1 MSSGVISHM
10 EVTSLVGGLSSY
22 RDLGQSVHRS
32 QSLGLLEWWSWE
44 MDDGGCLS
52 GFLFLFL
59 FFKS

>member
-22 RDLGQSVHRS
+22 QDLGQSVHLS

-44 MDDGGCLS
+44 RDDGGCLS
-52 GFLFLFL
+52 VFLFL